1 MVAIF
6 VGEEP
11 YSSDPTVSEWSNP
24 PRRYVGGTC
33 RENNRKIEIA
43 ACGAPPEL
51 KHLSRVRKRNSIEI
65 PQVAASE
72 NGTA

>member
-11 YSSDPTVSEWSNP
+11 YSIDPAVSEWSNP
-24 PRRYVGGTC
+24 LRRYVGGTWC
-33 RENNRKIEIA
+33 EFNRKIEIA

-51 KHLSRVRKRNSIEI
+51 KHLSRVRKINQLRFR
-65 PQVAASE
+65 Q
-72 NGTA
+72 